1 MDDVYVHDTN
11 ERDIA
16 IKYGRYSE
24 LVNSKHKKAYGPDGA
39 DSTLNA
45 AMRILSDAIE
55 QASDSS
61 QSNNVLLVGKVQSG
75 KTSNLEM
82 LSALAFDNG
91 FRILILFGGCTA
103 NLLDQSVKR
112 FRKTFDIPD
121 YDDDFDLEDSDA
133 PVLMSTATNSEIS
146 LDISGCNEDYL
157 RHILDSGKPIIIA
170 CLKHHDR
177 IRQVAEKLAL
187 LGKLGGEAFI
197 IDDEGDQASL
207 NNARDKTTDA
217 SATYKSI
224 CALKD
229 VLNDPLYFSVT
240 ATPQANVFLNELSR
254 LIPSRLHL
262 LSPAKGYCGAEVYH
276 LSDPGMVVTSDDDFE
291 ACLENNMSP
300 ESFQIAMRH
309 FLVASA
315 LLTTRKDVKKPNKS
329 DMVIHA
335 RKKIEYHKQ
344 ISQWA
349 EAYLNELRGT
359 LSDAIEG
366 NDDAAVA
373 LFKPIYLKYFDESTR
388 EAVPFDKDFINKL
401 FKVADSSV
409 VLRQNSKEK
418 SANSNSIIYQH
429 RINIGAD
436 LLQRGITF
444 EHLLTTYFVRWAKS
458 GGNMDTNLQ
467 RARWFGYRSQYVE
480 LTKLFTTEEIAQE
493 FSYLGDMED
502 DLWTQMEEVEN
513 GTREIGAIRIL
524 AERTKQQPSRKSVIS
539 YSIIR
544 VDDWTKQSNGLF
556 DEKKAC
562 SNRNAIESFIARYT
576 FEKVHYGR
584 QQTNEPTALKSA
596 VDIHDMLNLIQSL
609 DDAIFDG
616 EGGGF
621 TKAEL
626 LQRIRTATS
635 AAVLQMSMGQKRSR
649 SFYKDSHRIKA
660 LQQGRSN
667 NSVENSKYLGDKT
680 VIDPKADISV
690 QIHRIVPK
698 IDEVDYPE
706 YEQYFL
712 AIYDSRKSPRA
723 YVKA

>member
-1 MDDVYVHDTN
+1 MDDVYAHNASAQGIVI
-11 ERDIA
+11 E
-16 IKYGRYSE
+16 YGHYSE
-24 LVNSKHKKAYGPDGA
+24 LVNSKHEKAYGPEGA
-39 DSTLNA
+39 ASTRNA
-45 AMRILSDAIE
+45 ATRILSDAMR
-55 QASDSS
+55 QTKDAS

-91 FRILILFGGCTA
+91 FRILVLFGGYTA

-121 YDDDFDLEDSDA
+121 YDEDFDLEDSDA
-133 PVLMSTATNSEIS
+133 PVLMSTAANSEIS

-157 RHILDSGKPIIIA
+157 RHVLESGNPIIIA
-170 CLKHHDR
+170 CLKHYDR

-187 LGKLGGEAFI
+187 LRGVEGRAFI

-207 NNARDKTTDA
+207 NNARDKATDA
-217 SATYKSI
+217 SSTYRSI
-224 CALKD
+224 CTLKD
-229 VLNDPLYFSVT
+229 VLHDPLYFSVT
-240 ATPQANVFLNELSR
+240 ATPQANVFLNELSQ

-276 LSDPGMVVTSDDDFE
+276 LSDPGAVITSDDDFE
-291 ACLENNMSP
+291 ACLENNTSP
-300 ESFQIAMRH
+300 ESFQTAMRH

-315 LLTTRKDVKKPNKS
+315 ILTTRRDVKRRNKS

-335 RKKIEYHKQ
+335 RKEIKYHEQ

-349 EAYLNELRGT
+349 EAYLNDLKGV
-359 LSDAIEG
+359 LSDAIDG
-366 NDDAAVA
+366 DDDAAVA
-373 LFKPIYLKYFDESTR
+373 LFKPVYLKYFDEDTR
-388 EAVPFDKDFINKL
+388 EAVPFDRDFIKKL
-401 FKVADSSV
+401 YKVADSSV
-409 VLRQNSKEK
+409 VLRQNSREK
-418 SANSNSIIYQH
+418 STNSNSIIYQH

-444 EHLLTTYFVRWAKS
+444 DHLLTTYFVRWAKS

-480 LTKLFTTEEIAQE
+480 LTRLFTTEEIAQE

-524 AERTKQQPSRKSVIS
+524 AERTKQQPTRKSVVS

-556 DEKKAC
+556 DEDKARR
-562 SNRNAIESFIARYT
+562 NRNAIEDFVMRHSF
-576 FEKVHYGR
+576 VDVDYGR
-584 QQTNEPTALKSA
+584 QLTSEPTALMSM
-596 VDIHDMLNLIQSL
+596 VDVCDVLKLIRSL
-609 DDAIFDG
+609 DEAIFDG
-616 EGGGF
+616 DGGSF
-621 TKAEL
+621 TKSEL
-626 LQRIRTATS
+626 LQRIRTAKS
-635 AAVLQMSMGQKRSR
+635 VAVLQMSMGQERSR

-660 LQQGRSN
+660 LQQGRSST
-667 NSVENSKYLGDKT
+667 SVEESKYLGDKT
-680 VIDPKADISV
+680 VINPNADISI

-698 IDEVDYPE
+698 IDEVYYQE
-706 YEQYFL
+706 YEQYLL

-723 YVKA
+723 YVKV

>member
-1 MDDVYVHDTN
+1 MDDVYTHSASAQ
-11 ERDIA
+11 DIA
-16 IKYGRYSE
+16 IEYGRYSE
-24 LVNSKHKKAYGPDGA
+24 LVNSKHKRAYGAEGA
-39 DSTLNA
+39 TSMRDA
-45 AMRILSDAIE
+45 ATRILSDAIR
-55 QASDSS
+55 QTKDVS

-91 FRILILFGGCTA
+91 FQILVLFGGYTA
-103 NLLDQSVKR
+103 NLLGQSVKR

-146 LDISGCNEDYL
+146 LDISGCNGDYL
-157 RHILDSGKPIIIA
+157 RYALESGNPIIIA
-170 CLKHHDR
+170 CLKHYDR
-177 IRQVAEKLAL
+177 IRQVADKLAL
-187 LGKLGGEAFI
+187 LGDVEDRAFI

-207 NNARDKTTDA
+207 NNARNKATDA
-217 SATYKSI
+217 SSTYRSI
-224 CALKD
+224 CTLKD
-229 VLNDPLYFSVT
+229 VLHNPLYFSIT
-240 ATPQANVFLNELSR
+240 ATPQANVFLNELSQ

-276 LSDPGMVVTSDDDFE
+276 LSDPGVVITSDDDFE
-291 ACLENNMSP
+291 ACLDNNMSP
-300 ESFQIAMRH
+300 ESFQTAMRH

-315 LLTTRKDVKKPNKS
+315 ILTTRGDVKRCNKS

-335 RKKIEYHKQ
+335 RKEIIYHNQ

-349 EAYLNELRGT
+349 EVYLNDLKGV

-366 NDDAAVA
+366 DDDTAYA
-373 LFKPIYLKYFDESTR
+373 LFKPIYLRYFDESAR
-388 EAVPFDKDFINKL
+388 ASVPFDKDFIDKL
-401 FKVADSSV
+401 YKVANSSV
-409 VLRQNSKEK
+409 VLRQNSKET
-418 SANSNSIIYQH
+418 STNNNSIIYPH

-444 EHLLTTYFVRWAKS
+444 DHLLTTYFVRWAKS

-480 LTKLFTTEEIAQE
+480 LTRLFTTEEIAQE

-524 AERTKQQPSRKSVIS
+524 AERTKQQPTRKSVVS

-556 DEKKAC
+556 DIDKAQR
-562 SNRNAIESFIARYT
+562 NRNTVEDFIGRHSF
-576 FEKVHYGR
+576 VDVDYGR
-584 QQTNEPTALKSA
+584 QLTSEPTALMSI
-596 VDIHDMLNLIQSL
+596 VEVRGVLELICNL
-609 DDAIFDG
+609 DEAIFDG
-616 EGGGF
+616 EGGSF
-621 TKAEL
+621 TKTEL
-626 LQRIRTATS
+626 LRRIRTAKS
-635 AAVLQMSMGQKRSR
+635 VAVLQMSMGQERNR

-660 LQQGRSN
+660 LQQGRSS
-667 NSVENSKYLGDKT
+667 NSIEESKYLGDKS
-680 VIDPKADISV
+680 VISLETDISI
-690 QIHRIVPK
+690 QIHHIVPK
-698 IDEVDYPE
+698 IDEIDYQE

-723 YVKA
+723 YVKT

>member
-1 MDDVYVHDTN
+1 MDNVYVKN
-11 ERDIA
+11 ANAQGIVIE
-16 IKYGRYSE
+16 YGYYSE
-24 LVNSKHKKAYGPDGA
+24 LVNSKHEKAYGSEGA
-39 DSTLNA
+39 ASTRDA
-45 AMRILSDAIE
+45 ATRILSDAMR
-55 QASDSS
+55 QTKDTS
-61 QSNNVLLVGKVQSG
+61 QGNNVLLVGKVQSG

-91 FRILILFGGCTA
+91 FRILILFGGYTA

-121 YDDDFDLEDSDA
+121 YDENFDLEDSVE
-133 PVLMSTATNSEIS
+133 PVLMSTATNSESS

-157 RHILDSGKPIIIA
+157 RHILESGNPIIIA
-170 CLKHHDR
+170 CLKRHDR
-177 IRQVAEKLAL
+177 IRQVADKLAL
-187 LGKLGGEAFI
+187 LRGVEGKAFI

-217 SATYKSI
+217 SSTYKSI

-229 VLNDPLYFSVT
+229 ALHDPLYFSVT
-240 ATPQANVFLNELSR
+240 ATPQANVFLDEFSR
-254 LIPSRLHL
+254 LIPARLHL

-276 LSDPGMVVTSDDDFE
+276 LSDPGVVITSDDDFE
-291 ACLENNMSP
+291 ACLENNTSP

-315 LLTTRKDVKKPNKS
+315 ILSTRRDVKRRNKS

-335 RKKIEYHKQ
+335 RKEIKYHEQ

-349 EAYLNELRGT
+349 EAYLNDLKGI
-359 LSDAIEG
+359 LSDALEG
-366 NDDAAVA
+366 DDSAAYA
-373 LFKPIYLKYFDESTR
+373 LFKPIYLDYFDESVR
-388 EAVPFDKDFINKL
+388 KAVSFDTDFIKKL

-418 SANSNSIIYQH
+418 SANSNSIVYQH
-429 RINIGAD
+429 HINIGAD

-444 EHLLTTYFVRWAKS
+444 DHLLTTYFVRWARS

-467 RARWFGYRSQYVE
+467 RARWFGYRAQYVE
-480 LTKLFTTEEIAQE
+480 LTRLFTTEEIAQE

-524 AERTKQQPSRKSVIS
+524 AERTKQQPTRKSVVN

-544 VDDWTKQSNGLF
+544 VDDWAKQGNGLF
-556 DEKKAC
+556 DEDKAQQ
-562 SNRNAIESFIARYT
+562 NRSTIEDFLARYS
-576 FEKVHYGR
+576 FVGVDYGG
-584 QQTNEPTALKSA
+584 QFTSEPTALMSI
-596 VDIHDMLNLIQSL
+596 VDVCDVLKLIRSL
-609 DDAIFDG
+609 DEAIFDSD
-616 EGGGF
+616 GGSF
-621 TKAEL
+621 TKMEL
-626 LQRIRTATS
+626 LQRVRTARS
-635 AAVLQMSMGQKRSR
+635 VAVLQMSMGQVRSR

-667 NSVENSKYLGDKT
+667 ISTGKSKYLGDKT
-680 VIDPKADISV
+680 VINPSTDISI
-690 QIHRIVPK
+690 QIHHIIPK
-698 IDEVDYPE
+698 IDETEYQE
-706 YEQYFL
+706 YEQYLL

-723 YVKA
+723 YVRV